1 MSPTYRYDTNV
12 VISLVVMFDW
22 AGTVECFPA
31 DLRLTLRFCPAHF
44 DAAAGRQLVKYPL
57 VMVQAIDCASL
68 YF

>member
-44 DAAAGRQLVKYPL
+44 DAAAGRQLVS
-57 VMVQAIDCASL
+57 AD
-68 YF
+68 